1 MHIKA
6 ILLPIEALST
16 VSTKDTINKA
26 LDIIENNN
34 FLSIPVVDNKEFIGF
49 ISKKYIFET
58 FFKSSDNDRVTFL
71 QKPVKEFM
79 KTKIPVLKE
88 NVLLDEAANIF
99 LEGKVRF
106 IPVVN
111 DSDEFIG
118 IITQKEIFKTFR
130 RIYGIKDPR
139 ITIYTYDIKGNL
151 AKITDIVSK
160 NNGNITSIVQLDTE
174 VMGLQEIS
182 LRIRTSNIDK
192 IISRLK
198 HHGFDVRK
206 VISQ

>member
-26 LDIIENNN
+26 LDIIEENN

-58 FFKSSDNDRVTFL
+58 FFKSSDNDRVAFL

-79 KTKIPVLKE
+79 KTRIPVLKE

-130 RIYGIKDPR
+130 KIYGIKDPR

-160 NNGNITSIVQLDTE
+160 NNGNITSIVQLNTE

-182 LRIRTSNIDK
+182 LRIKTTNLNK
-192 IISRLK
+192 IIARLK
-198 HHGFDVRK
+198 HHGFDVRE
-206 VISQ
+206 VITE